1 MTERRP
7 SAPLAGL
14 PLAGLPL
21 ACVMGSTELVRPLG
35 LAGVASAV
43 VTERHNPVSYSRFV
57 RAVIEWPDAGAEPA
71 ALVARLLRFAATQP
85 CPPVLFYEQDP
96 QLLLVARYR
105 DRLARGFRFVLPDP
119 ALVEALVDKGRFASL
134 AERLS
139 LPVPP
144 TRRID
149 PARSAAGE
157 LRLRFPLILKPL
169 TRGEDW
175 AAIGGGAKALMVESP
190 AALRDL
196 WPHLAAAKGGLLAQ
210 EMIPGPESAI
220 ESYHVYVDAT
230 GAVVAEFTGRKIRT
244 FPLALG
250 HSTAL
255 EITEARDVVTIGR
268 DVVER
273 LGLKGVAKLDFKRG
287 PDGRLHLLEVNP
299 RFNLWHHLG
308 AVAGINLPAL
318 VHADLAGLPRPPIAV
333 RPRVGA
339 RWCWPTKDIHAA
351 RAAGMPLASWLPWAL
366 GCDAKAVLAWDDPR
380 PVLQSGLRRLLSR
393 RPRPGDDGAGR
404 RA

>member
-1 MTERRP
+1 VTERRP
-7 SAPLAGL
+7 SAPHA
-14 PLAGLPL
+14 AMPL
-21 ACVMGSTELVRPLG
+21 ACVMGDTELVRPLG
-35 LAGVASAV
+35 LAGIACAV
-43 VTERHNPVSYSRFV
+43 VTERDNPVSRSRFV
-57 RAVIEWPDAGAEPA
+57 HDVIEWPAAGAETE
-71 ALVARLLRFAATQP
+71 ALLTRLLRFADAQP

-96 QLLLVARYR
+96 QLLLVARHR
-105 DRLARGFRFVLPDP
+105 DRLACGFRILLPDP
-119 ALVEALVDKGRFASL
+119 ALVEELVDKGRFASL
-134 AERLS
+134 AKRLS

-144 TRRID
+144 TRRLDPNRGDPGQID
-149 PARSAAGE
+149 
-157 LRLRFPLILKPL
+157 LRFPLILKPL

-175 AAIGGGAKALMVESP
+175 AAIGGEGKALMVPSP

-196 WPHLAAAKGGLLAQ
+196 WPRLAAASTRLLAQ

-220 ESYHVYVDAT
+220 ESYHVYVDAAGT
-230 GAVVAEFTGRKIRT
+230 VVAEFTGRKIRT

-255 EITEARDVVTIGR
+255 EITEAGDVVTTGR

-273 LGLKGVAKLDFKRG
+273 LGLRGVAKLDFKRG

-318 VHADLAGLPRPPIAV
+318 VHADLAGLPRPRTAA
-333 RPRVGA
+333 RARAGA
-339 RWCWPTKDIHAA
+339 RWCWPARDLQAA
-351 RAAGMPLASWLPWAL
+351 RAAGISLVSWLPWAL

-380 PVLQSGLRRLLSR
+380 PMLQSVLRRLPPRRSR
-393 RPRPGDDGAGR
+393 LADGGGGR
-404 RA
+404 GA

>member
-7 SAPLAGL
+7 SAPH
-14 PLAGLPL
+14 AGLPL
-21 ACVMGSTELVRPLG
+21 ACVMGGTELVRPLG
-35 LAGVASAV
+35 LAGVACAV

-57 RAVIEWPDAGAEPA
+57 RAVIEWPDAGAEPE
-71 ALVARLLRFAATQP
+71 ALVARLLRFAAAQP
-85 CPPVLFYEQDP
+85 SPPVLFYEQDP
-96 QLLLVARYR
+96 QLLLVARHR
-105 DRLARGFRFVLPDP
+105 DRLARGFRILLPDP

-149 PARSAAGE
+149 PARSHAGE
-157 LRLRFPLILKPL
+157 LGLRFPLILKPL
-169 TRGEDW
+169 TRREDW
-175 AAIGGGAKALMVESP
+175 AAIGGEAKALMVENP

-196 WPHLAAAKGGLLAQ
+196 WPRLATAKDGLLAQ

-273 LGLKGVAKLDFKRG
+273 LGLTGVAKLDFKRG

-318 VHADLAGLPRPPIAV
+318 VHADLAGLPRPPTAA
-333 RPRVGA
+333 RARAGA

-351 RAAGMPLASWLPWAL
+351 RAAGIPLAAWLPWAL

-380 PVLQSGLRRLLSR
+380 PVLNSGLRRMLARWPGLGR
-393 RPRPGDDGAGR
+393 RDAGR
-404 RA
+404 AA

>member
-7 SAPLAGL
+7 SAPLA
-14 PLAGLPL
+14 
-21 ACVMGSTELVRPLG
+21 CVLGSTELVRPLG
-35 LAGVASAV
+35 LAGIACAV
-43 VTERHNPVSYSRFV
+43 VAERDNPVSYSRFV
-57 RAVIEWPDAGAEPA
+57 SAVIEWRDFWAEPE
-71 ALVARLLRFAATQP
+71 ALVARLLRFAAAQP

-96 QLLLVARYR
+96 QLLLVARHR
-105 DRLARGFRFVLPDP
+105 DRLAVGFRILLPNPD
-119 ALVEALVDKGRFASL
+119 LVEDLVDKGRFASL

-144 TRRID
+144 TCRID
-149 PARSAAGE
+149 PTRSGE
-157 LRLRFPLILKPL
+157 PELGLRFPLILKPL
-169 TRGEDW
+169 TRREDW
-175 AAIGGGAKALMVESP
+175 AAIGGEGKALMVETP
-190 AALRDL
+190 AALHRL
-196 WPHLAAAKGGLLAQ
+196 WPRLIAAETSLLAQ

-255 EITEARDVVTIGR
+255 EITEADDVVTIGR
-268 DVVER
+268 DIVER
-273 LGLKGVAKLDFKRG
+273 LGLRGVAKLDFKRG

-318 VHADLAGLPRPPIAV
+318 VHADLAGLPRPATAA
-333 RPRVGA
+333 RARAGA
-339 RWCWPTKDIHAA
+339 RWCWPARDLHAA
-351 RAAGMPLASWLPWAL
+351 RAAGVSLASWLPWAL

-380 PVLQSGLRRLLSR
+380 PMLQSGLRRLVAR
-393 RPRPGDDGAGR
+393 RPRIGDGGAGR
-404 RA
+404 AA

>member
-1 MTERRP
+1 
-7 SAPLAGL
+7 
-14 PLAGLPL
+14 
-21 ACVMGSTELVRPLG
+21 MGSTELVRPLG

>member
-7 SAPLAGL
+7 SA

-71 ALVARLLRFAATQP
+71 ALVERLLRFAATQP

-96 QLLLVARYR
+96 QLLLVARHR

-149 PARSAAGE
+149 PPRSDAGE
-157 LRLRFPLILKPL
+157 LGLRFPLILKPL

>member
-7 SAPLAGL
+7 SA

>member
-7 SAPLAGL
+7 SA
-14 PLAGLPL
+14 PL

-35 LAGVASAV
+35 LAGVACAV

-57 RAVIEWPDAGAEPA
+57 RAVIEWPDAGTDPE
-71 ALVARLLRFAATQP
+71 ALLGHLLRFAAAQP
-85 CPPVLFYEQDP
+85 YPPILFYEQDP
-96 QLLLVARYR
+96 QLLLVARHR
-105 DRLARGFRFVLPDP
+105 DRLEVGFRFVLPDP
-119 ALVEALVDKGRFASL
+119 TLVEELVDKGRFASL
-134 AERLS
+134 ADRLS

-149 PARSAAGE
+149 PARSDVGE
-157 LRLRFPLILKPL
+157 LGLRFPLILKPL
-169 TRGEDW
+169 TRREDW
-175 AAIGGGAKALMVESP
+175 AAIGGEAKALMVESP

-196 WPHLAAAKGGLLAQ
+196 WPRLAAAKGGLLAQ

-273 LGLKGVAKLDFKRG
+273 LGLRGVAKLDFKRG

-318 VHADLAGLPRPPIAV
+318 VHADLAGLPRPPTAA
-333 RPRVGA
+333 RARAGA

-351 RAAGMPLASWLPWAL
+351 RAAGIPLASWLPWAL

-380 PVLQSGLRRLLSR
+380 PTLNTGLRRLLSR
-393 RPRPGDDGAGR
+393 WPRPGPNGAGR
-404 RA
+404 GA

>member
-7 SAPLAGL
+7 SAPR
-14 PLAGLPL
+14 AGLPL
-21 ACVMGSTELVRPLG
+21 ACVMGGTELVRPLG
-35 LAGVASAV
+35 LAGVACAV
-43 VTERHNPVSYSRFV
+43 VTARYNPVSYSRFV
-57 RAVIEWPDAGAEPA
+57 RAVIEWPDTGAEPE
-71 ALVARLLRFAATQP
+71 ALVARLLRFAAAQP

-96 QLLLVARYR
+96 QLLLVARHR

-149 PARSAAGE
+149 PAQSDAGE
-157 LRLRFPLILKPL
+157 IGLRFPLILKPL
-169 TRGEDW
+169 TRREDW
-175 AAIGGGAKALMVESP
+175 AAIGGAAKALMIENP
-190 AALRDL
+190 AALRDM
-196 WPHLAAAKGGLLAQ
+196 WPRLAPAKDGLLAQ

-273 LGLKGVAKLDFKRG
+273 LGLTGVAKLDFKRG

-318 VHADLAGLPRPPIAV
+318 VHADLAGLPRPPTAA
-333 RPRVGA
+333 RARAGA

-351 RAAGMPLASWLPWAL
+351 RAAGIPLTAWLPWAL

-380 PVLQSGLRRLLSR
+380 PVLNPGLRRMLAR
-393 RPRPGDDGAGR
+393 WPGLGPGNAGR
-404 RA
+404 AA

>member
-1 MTERRP
+1 VTERRP
-7 SAPLAGL
+7 SA

>member
-7 SAPLAGL
+7 SAPH
-14 PLAGLPL
+14 AGLPL
-21 ACVMGSTELVRPLG
+21 ACVMGGTELVRPLG
-35 LAGVASAV
+35 LAGVACAV

-57 RAVIEWPDAGAEPA
+57 RAVIEWPDAGAEPE
-71 ALVARLLRFAATQP
+71 ALVARLLRFAAAQP
-85 CPPVLFYEQDP
+85 SPPVLFYEQDP
-96 QLLLVARYR
+96 QLLLVARHR
-105 DRLARGFRFVLPDP
+105 DRLARGFRILLPDP

-149 PARSAAGE
+149 PARSHAGE
-157 LRLRFPLILKPL
+157 LGLRFPLILKPL
-169 TRGEDW
+169 TRREDW
-175 AAIGGGAKALMVESP
+175 AAIGGEAKALMVENP

-196 WPHLAAAKGGLLAQ
+196 WPRLATAKDGLLAQ
-210 EMIPGPESAI
+210 EMIPGPENAI

-273 LGLKGVAKLDFKRG
+273 LDLTGVAKLDFKRG

-318 VHADLAGLPRPPIAV
+318 VHADLAGLPRPPTAA
-333 RPRVGA
+333 RARAGA

-351 RAAGMPLASWLPWAL
+351 RAAGIPLTAWLPWAL

-380 PVLQSGLRRLLSR
+380 PVLNSGLRRMLARWPGLGR
-393 RPRPGDDGAGR
+393 RDAGR
-404 RA
+404 AA

>member
-7 SAPLAGL
+7 SAPLA
-14 PLAGLPL
+14 
-21 ACVMGSTELVRPLG
+21 CVLGSTELVRPLG
-35 LAGVASAV
+35 LAGIACAV
-43 VTERHNPVSYSRFV
+43 VTERSNPVSYSRFV
-57 RAVIEWPDAGAEPA
+57 STVIEWGDFWVDSEP
-71 ALVARLLRFAATQP
+71 LVARLLRFAAAQP
-85 CPPVLFYEQDP
+85 CPPILFYEQDS
-96 QLLLVARYR
+96 QLLLVARHC
-105 DRLARGFRFVLPDP
+105 DRLARGFRFILPGP
-119 ALVEALVDKGRFASL
+119 GLVEDLVDKGRFASL

-149 PARSAAGE
+149 PARHGGTD
-157 LRLRFPLILKPL
+157 LGLRFPLIIKPL
-169 TRGEDW
+169 TRREDW
-175 AAIGGGAKALMVESP
+175 AAIGGDGKALMVESP

-196 WPHLAAAKGGLLAQ
+196 WPLLIAAEAGLLAQ
-210 EMIPGPESAI
+210 EMVPGPESAI

-230 GAVVAEFTGRKIRT
+230 GAVAAEFTGRKIRT
-244 FPLALG
+244 FPLAFG

-255 EITEARDVVTIGR
+255 EITESRDVVTTGR

-273 LGLKGVAKLDFKRG
+273 LGLRGVAKLDFKRG
-287 PDGRLHLLEVNP
+287 PDSRLHLLEVNP

-318 VHADLAGLPRPPIAV
+318 VHADLAGLPRPRTAA
-333 RPRVGA
+333 RARAGA

-351 RAAGMPLASWLPWAL
+351 RAAGIPLASWLPWAL

-380 PVLQSGLRRLLSR
+380 PMLRSGLRRLLAR
-393 RPRPGDDGAGR
+393 GPGHGDAGAE
-404 RA
+404 RAA